1 MRRRTEAAP
10 ASSVN
15 GGLVS
20 VVMAAFDEEA
30 FIDEALRSVSAQ
42 TYRPVEV
49 IVVDDGSSDRTA
61 ETAAKHDVRLLRLP
75 HRGPSAARNAGLAI
89 ARGDYWTIFDADDVM
104 PPERLLHQV
113 TYLEEHPQLGMV
125 LGLTEAF
132 VTPGE
137 PRPPHWNPIWDE
149 GPFPACA
156 GTMLA
161 RRSVLDLVGPYDETV
176 SLAYDVE
183 WLARAKDAGVGAG
196 QVDHVSLH
204 YRIHPGNTSA
214 DRPAVHEA
222 MFGLL
227 RASLHRTRARASD
240 G

>member
-1 MRRRTEAAP
+1 
-10 ASSVN
+10 
-15 GGLVS
+15 
-20 VVMAAFDEEA
+20 MAAFDEEA
-30 FIDEALRSVSAQ
+30 FIDEALRSVTSQ
-42 TYRPVEV
+42 TYPAVEV
-49 IVVDDGSSDRTA
+49 IVVDDGSSDRTV
-61 ETAAKHDVRLLRLP
+61 EIAAKHDVSLVRLP
-75 HRGPSAARNAGLAI
+75 HRGPSSARNAGLAV
-89 ARGDYWTIFDADDVM
+89 ARGAYWTIFDADDVM
-104 PPERLLHQV
+104 PPERLAHQV
-113 TYLEEHPQLGMV
+113 SYLEEHPELGMV

-132 VTPGE
+132 VTPDE
-137 PRPPHWNPIWDE
+137 PRPSHFNPIWDE

-161 RRSVLDLVGPYDETV
+161 RRSVLDVVGLYDETV

-196 QVDHVSLH
+196 AVDQVCLR
-204 YRIHPGNTSA
+204 YRIHRGNTSA

-227 RASLHRTRARASD
+227 RASLRRTRARAAD